1 MKICIPTSDDLGLK
15 SAISGHFGGAPFFLI
30 VDTDSESLQSVK
42 NQNEHHS
49 HGMCQPLKSLAGHEI
64 DAVVCT
70 GIGAGALNKLNAS
83 GIKVFKA
90 EGKTV
95 EELVAA
101 SKNNSLPEFSAKT
114 VCTTHD
120 CH

>member
-1 MKICIPTSDDLGLK
+1 MKLCIPVSQDLGLK
-15 SAISGHFGGAPFFLI
+15 SAISGHFGGAPLFVI
-30 VDTDSESLQSVK
+30 IDTETGSLQSVK

-49 HGMCQPLKSLAGHEI
+49 HGMCHPLKSLAGHEI
-64 DAVVCT
+64 DAVVCV

-83 GIKVFKA
+83 GIKVFKSD
-90 EGKTV
+90 GKTV
-95 EELVAA
+95 EDLVGAF
-101 SKNNSLPEFSAKT
+101 KNSSLSEFSPNT

>member
-1 MKICIPTSDDLGLK
+1 MKLCIPTSDDLGLK
-15 SAISGHFGGAPFFLI
+15 SGISGHFGSAPFFLI
-30 VDTDSESLQSVK
+30 VDTESGSPQSVK

-49 HGMCQPLKSLAGHEI
+49 HGMCQPLKALAGQEI

-70 GIGAGALNKLNAS
+70 GIGAGALNKLNDS

-90 EGKTV
+90 EGSSV
-95 EELVAA
+95 EELLTAF
-101 SKNNSLPEFSAKT
+101 KENKLPEFTAHS
-114 VCTTHD
+114 VCTTHG

>member
-1 MKICIPTSDDLGLK
+1 MKLCIPTSDDLGLK

-30 VDTDSESLQSVK
+30 VDTETGSLQSVK

-64 DAVVCT
+64 DAVVCA

-83 GIKVFKA
+83 GIKILKA
-90 EGKTV
+90 TGKTV
-95 EELVAA
+95 EQLVAA
-101 SKNNSLPEFSAKT
+101 FKNNSLPEFSAIT

>member
-15 SAISGHFGGAPFFLI
+15 SSISGHFGGAPFFLI
-30 VDTDSESLQSVK
+30 VDTETSELTPVK
-42 NQNEHHS
+42 NQNQHHS

-83 GIKVFKA
+83 GIKVLKA
-90 EGKTV
+90 TGTTV
-95 EELVAA
+95 EQLVAA
-101 SKNNSLPEFSAKT
+101 YKSNSLPEFPDQT
-114 VCTTHD
+114 VCTTHS